1 MHFGGGKKVDESSL
15 ARPLIF
21 ATDAAAATSSI
32 YTRLN
37 DFLNYL
43 QFICILI
50 CRVQV
55 QVCAHVCGVN
65 GTPRYSHESN

>member
-1 MHFGGGKKVDESSL
+1 MHFGGGKKVDKSSL

-21 ATDAAAATSSI
+21 ATDAAAATV

>member
-1 MHFGGGKKVDESSL
+1 MHFGGGKKVDKSSL

-21 ATDAAAATSSI
+21 ATDAAAATVLI
-32 YTRLN
+32 YKRLN

-65 GTPRYSHESN
+65 GTPRYSRESN